1 MINPLYK
8 KILIKSA
15 DNSRFFYIAYIS
27 GFLNKICSLNKSEL
41 TLVFVLIA
49 SSLLFIQNKNAITFG
64 QSNDTTT
71 GANSNLTV
79 LLENSTVVDT
89 KTRTQFPNLTEQQNS
104 SVKTVTYTPKFLCGN
119 VTASE
124 GPVRPGHYDTDISI
138 LNKQVYPIKLLM
150 NIIPNDGKSSSSI
163 IKVLESESAT
173 GITCKDILPLVT
185 DTKNLTEGFVL
196 LTLPISGNM
205 INAFP
210 DPNNPGASILRSIN
224 EFQANLIEVQ
234 VFYTAN
240 ALPQLPSEMIFNK
253 IDFRITSDPSGKIP
267 QTFLSKLLEV
277 TLTSSTNQ
285 VYDQVLR
292 VKSLLKDRFSLSD
305 SEMNSINIQIEKSEI
320 DSIFTKDDHA
330 ISSSRLNPNI
340 YFR

>member
-1 MINPLYK
+1 M
-8 KILIKSA
+8 
-15 DNSRFFYIAYIS
+15 
-27 GFLNKICSLNKSEL
+27 NKSEL
-41 TLVFVLIA
+41 TLVFVLMA
-49 SSLLFIQNKNAITFG
+49 LSLLFVQNKSVFTFG

-71 GANSNLTV
+71 DSYSNMTIRLKNNTI
-79 LLENSTVVDT
+79 VDT
-89 KTRTQFPNLTEQQNS
+89 KSKTQFPNLAEQQNS

-138 LNKQVYPIKLLM
+138 LNKQVYPIKLFL
-150 NIIPNDGKSSSSI
+150 NVIPNDGKSSNSI

-185 DTKNLTEGFVL
+185 DTKNLTEGFIL

-210 DPNNPGASILRSIN
+210 DPNNPDASILRSID
-224 EFQANLIEVQ
+224 EMQANLIEVQ

-253 IDFRITSDPSGKIP
+253 IDFRIISDPSGKIP

-277 TLTSSTNQ
+277 TLTASTDQ
-285 VYDQVLR
+285 VYDQVSR

-305 SEMNSINIQIEKSEI
+305 SEMNAINIQIQKSEI
-320 DSIFTKDDHA
+320 DSLFTKDDHA

>member
-1 MINPLYK
+1 MN
-8 KILIKSA
+8 
-15 DNSRFFYIAYIS
+15 R
-27 GFLNKICSLNKSEL
+27 SEL
-41 TLVFVLIA
+41 TLVFVLMA
-49 SSLLFIQNKNAITFG
+49 LSLLFVQNKSVFTFG
-64 QSNDTTT
+64 QSKDTTT
-71 GANSNLTV
+71 DSYSNMTIRLKNNTI
-79 LLENSTVVDT
+79 VDT
-89 KTRTQFPNLTEQQNS
+89 KSKTQFPNLAEQQNS

-138 LNKQVYPIKLLM
+138 LNKQVYPIKLFL
-150 NIIPNDGKSSSSI
+150 NVIPNDGKFSNSI

-185 DTKNLTEGFVL
+185 DTKNLTEGFIL

-210 DPNNPGASILRSIN
+210 DPNNPDASILRSID
-224 EFQANLIEVQ
+224 EMQANLIEVQ

-253 IDFRITSDPSGKIP
+253 IDFRIISDPSGKIP

-277 TLTSSTNQ
+277 TLTSSTDQ
-285 VYDQVLR
+285 VYDQVSR
-292 VKSLLKDRFSLSD
+292 VKSLLKDKFSLSD
-305 SEMNSINIQIEKSEI
+305 SEMNAINIQIQKSEI
-320 DSIFTKDDHA
+320 DSLFTKDDHA

>member
-1 MINPLYK
+1 M
-8 KILIKSA
+8 
-15 DNSRFFYIAYIS
+15 
-27 GFLNKICSLNKSEL
+27 NKSEL
-41 TLVFVLIA
+41 TLVFVLMA
-49 SSLLFIQNKNAITFG
+49 LSLLFVQNKSVFTFG

-71 GANSNLTV
+71 DSYSNMTIRLKNNTI
-79 LLENSTVVDT
+79 VDT
-89 KTRTQFPNLTEQQNS
+89 KSKTQFPNLAEQQNS

-138 LNKQVYPIKLLM
+138 LNKQVYPIKLFL
-150 NIIPNDGKSSSSI
+150 NVIPNDGKSSNSI

-185 DTKNLTEGFVL
+185 DTKNLTEGFIL

-210 DPNNPGASILRSIN
+210 DPNNPDASILRSID
-224 EFQANLIEVQ
+224 EVQANLIEVQ

-253 IDFRITSDPSGKIP
+253 IDFRIISDPSGKIP

-277 TLTSSTNQ
+277 TLTASTDQ
-285 VYDQVLR
+285 VYDQVSR

-305 SEMNSINIQIEKSEI
+305 SEMNAINIQIQKSEI
-320 DSIFTKDDHA
+320 DSLFTKDDHA

>member
-1 MINPLYK
+1 MN
-8 KILIKSA
+8 
-15 DNSRFFYIAYIS
+15 N
-27 GFLNKICSLNKSEL
+27 SEL
-41 TLVFVLIA
+41 TLVFVLMA
-49 SSLLFIQNKNAITFG
+49 LSLLFVQNKSVFTFG

-71 GANSNLTV
+71 DSYSNMTIRLKNNTI
-79 LLENSTVVDT
+79 VDT
-89 KTRTQFPNLTEQQNS
+89 KSKTQFPNLAEQQNS

-138 LNKQVYPIKLLM
+138 LNKQVYPIKLFL
-150 NIIPNDGKSSSSI
+150 NVIPNDGKSSNSI

-185 DTKNLTEGFVL
+185 DTKNLTEGFIL

-210 DPNNPGASILRSIN
+210 DPNNPDASILRSID
-224 EFQANLIEVQ
+224 EVQANLIEVQ

-253 IDFRITSDPSGKIP
+253 IDFRIISDPSGKIP

-277 TLTSSTNQ
+277 TLTSSTDQ
-285 VYDQVLR
+285 VYDQVSR

-305 SEMNSINIQIEKSEI
+305 SEMNAINIQIQKSEI
-320 DSIFTKDDHA
+320 DSLFTKDDHA

>member
-1 MINPLYK
+1 M
-8 KILIKSA
+8 
-15 DNSRFFYIAYIS
+15 
-27 GFLNKICSLNKSEL
+27 NKSEL
-41 TLVFVLIA
+41 TLVFVLMA
-49 SSLLFIQNKNAITFG
+49 LSLLFVQNKSVFTFG

-71 GANSNLTV
+71 DSYSNMTIRLKNNTI
-79 LLENSTVVDT
+79 VDT
-89 KTRTQFPNLTEQQNS
+89 KSKTQFPNLAEQQNS

-119 VTASE
+119 VTSSE

-138 LNKQVYPIKLLM
+138 LNKQVYPIKLFL
-150 NIIPNDGKSSSSI
+150 NVIPNDGKSSNSI

-185 DTKNLTEGFVL
+185 DTKNLTEGFIL

-210 DPNNPGASILRSIN
+210 DPNNPDASILRSID
-224 EFQANLIEVQ
+224 EVQANLIEVQ

-240 ALPQLPSEMIFNK
+240 ALPELPSEMIFNK
-253 IDFRITSDPSGKIP
+253 IDFRIISDPSGKIP

-277 TLTSSTNQ
+277 TLTSSTDQ
-285 VYDQVLR
+285 VYDQVSR

-305 SEMNSINIQIEKSEI
+305 SEMNAINIQIQKSEI
-320 DSIFTKDDHA
+320 DSLFTKDDHA

>member
-1 MINPLYK
+1 M
-8 KILIKSA
+8 
-15 DNSRFFYIAYIS
+15 
-27 GFLNKICSLNKSEL
+27 NKSEL
-41 TLVFVLIA
+41 TLVFALMA
-49 SSLLFIQNKNAITFG
+49 LSLLFVQNKSVFTFG

-71 GANSNLTV
+71 DSYSNMTISLKNNTI
-79 LLENSTVVDT
+79 VDT
-89 KTRTQFPNLTEQQNS
+89 KSKTQFPDLAEQQNS

-138 LNKQVYPIKLLM
+138 LNKQVYPIKLLL
-150 NIIPNDGKSSSSI
+150 NVIPNDGKSSNSI

-185 DTKNLTEGFVL
+185 DTKNLTEGFIL

-210 DPNNPGASILRSIN
+210 DPNNPDASILRSID
-224 EFQANLIEVQ
+224 EMQANLIEVQ

-253 IDFRITSDPSGKIP
+253 IDFRIISDPSGKIP

-277 TLTSSTNQ
+277 TLTANTNQ
-285 VYDQVLR
+285 VYDQVSR
-292 VKSLLKDRFSLSD
+292 VKSLLKDSFSLSD
-305 SEMNSINIQIEKSEI
+305 SEMNAINIQIQNSEI
-320 DSIFTKDDHA
+320 DSLFTKDDHA
-330 ISSSRLNPNI
+330 ISSSRLDPNI

>member
-1 MINPLYK
+1 M
-8 KILIKSA
+8 
-15 DNSRFFYIAYIS
+15 
-27 GFLNKICSLNKSEL
+27 NKSEL
-41 TLVFVLIA
+41 TLVFVLMA
-49 SSLLFIQNKNAITFG
+49 LSLLFVQNKSVFTFG

-71 GANSNLTV
+71 DSYSNMTIRLKNNTI
-79 LLENSTVVDT
+79 VDT
-89 KTRTQFPNLTEQQNS
+89 KSKTQFPNLAEQQNS

-138 LNKQVYPIKLLM
+138 LNKQVYPIKLFL
-150 NIIPNDGKSSSSI
+150 NVIPNDGKSSNSI

-185 DTKNLTEGFVL
+185 DTKNLTEGFIL

-210 DPNNPGASILRSIN
+210 DPNNPDASILRSID
-224 EFQANLIEVQ
+224 EVQANLIEVQ

-240 ALPQLPSEMIFNK
+240 ALPELPSEMIFNK
-253 IDFRITSDPSGKIP
+253 IDFRIISDPSGKIP

-277 TLTSSTNQ
+277 TLTSSTDQ
-285 VYDQVLR
+285 VYDQVSR

-305 SEMNSINIQIEKSEI
+305 SEMNAINIQIQKSEI
-320 DSIFTKDDHA
+320 DSLFTKDDHA

>member
-1 MINPLYK
+1 M
-8 KILIKSA
+8 
-15 DNSRFFYIAYIS
+15 
-27 GFLNKICSLNKSEL
+27 NKGEL
-41 TLVFVLIA
+41 TLVFILMA
-49 SSLLFIQNKNAITFG
+49 LSLLFVQNKSVFTFG

-71 GANSNLTV
+71 DSYSNMTIRLKNNTI
-79 LLENSTVVDT
+79 VDT
-89 KTRTQFPNLTEQQNS
+89 KSKTQFPILAEQHNS

-138 LNKQVYPIKLLM
+138 LNKQVYPIKLLL
-150 NIIPNDGKSSSSI
+150 NVIPNDGKPSNSI
-163 IKVLESESAT
+163 IKVLESESAM
-173 GITCKDILPLVT
+173 GITCKDIIPLVT
-185 DTKNLTEGFVL
+185 DTKHLTEGFVL

-210 DPNNPGASILRSIN
+210 DPNDPDASILRSID
-224 EFQANLIEVQ
+224 ELQANLIEVQ

-253 IDFRITSDPSGKIP
+253 IDFRIMSDPSGKIP
-267 QTFLSKLLEV
+267 QTFLSKQLEV
-277 TLTSSTNQ
+277 TLTANTDQ
-285 VYDQVLR
+285 VYDQVSR
-292 VKSLLKDRFSLSD
+292 VKSLLKDRFGLSD
-305 SEMNSINIQIEKSEI
+305 SEMNAINIQIEKSEI
-320 DSIFTKDDHA
+320 DSLFTKDDHA

>member
-1 MINPLYK
+1 M
-8 KILIKSA
+8 
-15 DNSRFFYIAYIS
+15 
-27 GFLNKICSLNKSEL
+27 NKSEV
-41 TLVFVLIA
+41 TLVFVLMV
-49 SSLLFIQNKNAITFG
+49 SSLLFVQNKSSFTFG

-71 GANSNLTV
+71 SFYSNLSV
-79 LLENSTVVDT
+79 PLKNSTIVDT
-89 KTRTQFPNLTEQQNS
+89 KSKTEFPIAGQNS

-119 VTASE
+119 VTSNE

-150 NIIPNDGKSSSSI
+150 NVIPNDGKSSNSI
-163 IKVLESESAT
+163 IKVLDSESAT
-173 GITCKDILPLVT
+173 GVACKDILPLVT
-185 DTKNLTEGFVL
+185 ETRNLTEGFVL

-210 DPNNPGASILRSIN
+210 DPNNPEASILKSID
-224 EFQANLIEVQ
+224 ELQANLIEVQ

-253 IDFRITSDPSGKIP
+253 IDFRIMSDPSGKIP

-277 TLTSSTNQ
+277 TLTTNTDQ
-285 VYDQVLR
+285 VYDQVPR
-292 VKSLLKDRFSLSD
+292 VKSLLKDRFKLSD

-320 DSIFTKDDHA
+320 DSLFTKDDHA

-340 YFR
+340 YFK